1 MNTSLTYRRRSQIVL
16 FALPIALVLTAFGC
30 RAKNNNANTAA
41 ANSNRVATTN
51 TTVSAPVTLNV
62 TGGPEAPR
70 RSATEQEL
78 ARLASAFAE
87 RYGSYSNQTNYE
99 NLEALYVFMTPA
111 LQDATRAFVAAERE
125 KQRDTSIY
133 YGITARGLSVKTAS
147 LDEGGG
153 NASFLVSTFRKETIG
168 SGGNVKTFQE
178 ELVVDMRKDGDAW
191 RVDQAIWQ
199 GRR

>member
-1 MNTSLTYRRRSQIVL
+1 MREV
-16 FALPIALVLTAFGC
+16 
-30 RAKNNNANTAA
+30 
-41 ANSNRVATTN
+41 
-51 TTVSAPVTLNV
+51 
-62 TGGPEAPR
+62 
-70 RSATEQEL
+70 
-78 ARLASAFAE
+78 

-111 LQDATRAFVAAERE
+111 LQDTTRAFVAAERE